1 MIPTARNPYLESA
14 VQTASPA
21 RLLVMLCERLVLD
34 CRRAL
39 DAQRAGDHVAAHPQ
53 LVHAQDIVSELHS
66 TLRPDVWDG
75 SRDLGDLYGHLLVS
89 LVQANVR
96 RDTALTEHCLELA
109 TQLADTW
116 REAALQSAAATA

>member
-14 VQTASPA
+14 VHTASPA

-39 DAQRAGDHVAAHPQ
+39 DAQRAGDHATAHSQ
-53 LVHAQDIVSELHS
+53 LVHAQDIVIELHS

-75 SRDLGDLYGHLLVS
+75 SRDLGALYGHLLVS
-89 LVQANVR
+89 LVRANVR
-96 RDTALTEHCLELA
+96 RDPALTEHCLELT
-109 TQLADTW
+109 TQIADTW
-116 REAALQSAAATA
+116 REAALQSAATA

>member
-1 MIPTARNPYLESA
+1 MIPTARNPYLESS

-34 CRRAL
+34 CQRGTDAL
-39 DAQRAGDHVAAHPQ
+39 EAGDDNAAHLQ
-53 LVHAQDIVSELHS
+53 LLHAQDIVTELHS
-66 TLRPDVWDG
+66 SLRTDGWDG
-75 SRDLGDLYGHLLVS
+75 ADGLSRLYGHLLVS

-96 RDTALTEHCLELA
+96 HDAELARHCLELA
-109 TQLADTW
+109 TQLTDTW

>member
-1 MIPTARNPYLESA
+1 MIPTARSAYLDSS

-34 CRRAL
+34 CRRGAEAL
-39 DAQRAGDHVAAHPQ
+39 AAADHETASAQ
-53 LVHAQDIVSELHS
+53 LMHAQDIVTELHS
-66 TLRPDVWDG
+66 SLRTDVWDG
-75 SRDLGDLYGHLLVS
+75 AADLSRLYGHLLVS

-96 RDTALTEHCLELA
+96 RDHALAVHCQELA

-116 REAALQSAAATA
+116 RDAALQTAAASA